1 VINVH
6 KYTYVIIRRGSFKNG
21 ERKVVD
27 GTISL
32 LIFFGILFDAAQ

>member
-6 KYTYVIIRRGSFKNG
+6 EYTYVIRRGSFKNG